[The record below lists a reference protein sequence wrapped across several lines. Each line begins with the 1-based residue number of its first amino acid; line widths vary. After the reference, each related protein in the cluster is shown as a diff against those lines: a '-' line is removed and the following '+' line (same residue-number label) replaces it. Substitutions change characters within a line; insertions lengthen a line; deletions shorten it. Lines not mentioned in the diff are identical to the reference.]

1 MQAIILNSGIGKRL
15 LSLTSVKPKC
25 LLEIKGKKILEYQ
38 LEALTENNIENILI
52 TTGPFENQIKDFV
65 SQRFPNLNITYVNNP
80 KYDTTNY
87 IYSIWLAKNQ
97 IVDTVILLHGDLV
110 FDKDLAKKLIESKED
125 NYVLVNKLITPPEK
139 DFKALLKLGYVSKIA
154 VDLEGENVF
163 FLAPFYKIYQN
174 DFQKWLLKISN
185 YVEHDKTTLYA
196 EDALNEILN
205 DVILKPLFYEDEV
218 CKEIDTYE
226 DIVLLEKLLLKNS
239 LH

>member
-80 KYDTTNY
+80 KYETTNY

-97 IVDTVILLHGDLV
+97 IEDTVILLHGDGRPC
-110 FDKDLAKKLIESKED
+110 
-125 NYVLVNKLITPPEK
+125 YR
-139 DFKALLKLGYVSKIA
+139 
-154 VDLEGENVF
+154 
-163 FLAPFYKIYQN
+163 
-174 DFQKWLLKISN
+174 W
-185 YVEHDKTTLYA
+185 
-196 EDALNEILN
+196 
-205 DVILKPLFYEDEV
+205 
-218 CKEIDTYE
+218 
-226 DIVLLEKLLLKNS
+226 
-239 LH
+239 